1 MFVCVFGRGGEVINT
16 KPKWKV
22 YAHTKC
28 WRCTPNGISIRIH
41 WIRKTHSN
49 GDNKCDMVSIC
60 RMVFV
65 YVFQLESLLNVA
77 IKFHYCVRSQCLRSF
92 VCVSGDALF
101 FLLLVVLGSQNSV
114 RLSILLRRTMPF
126 GQSFDTIFPYTHT
139 HPHPLVS
146 RFHYYHHLCVIVP
159 SWLNSWQ

>member
-1 MFVCVFGRGGEVINT
+1 
-16 KPKWKV
+16 
-22 YAHTKC
+22 
-28 WRCTPNGISIRIH
+28 
-41 WIRKTHSN
+41 
-49 GDNKCDMVSIC
+49 
-60 RMVFV
+60 MVFV

-139 HPHPLVS
+139 HTPTSIPFSLLSSPLCDCSFLIKFLTIKVY
-146 RFHYYHHLCVIVP
+146 RT
-159 SWLNSWQ
+159 Q